1 MKTEGDAPHVAKQI
15 KDAGIQIVP
24 VAIGTEAGAPM
35 VVKNE
40 DDSSDYVRDLSGAMV
55 LSKMRPGF
63 LADLA
68 KETDGQMITEIDR
81 DKIQSIIHSLKT
93 AKIATTIRLA
103 DEWFW
108 VPLGLAFLTAN
119 AGLSINT
126 RKGFT
131 IKKGVR
137 SLAKTETAK
146 ERKIETVQQGRPA

>member
-1 MKTEGDAPHVAKQI
+1 
-15 KDAGIQIVP
+15 

-35 VVKNE
+35 VVRTR

-55 LSKMRPGF
+55 ISKISLISLISPKR
-63 LADLA
+63 LAELHAPRAASDRVASAA
-68 KETDGQMITEIDR
+68 KVA
-81 DKIQSIIHSLKT
+81 